1 MPDTCRRIL
10 SLPAGWM
17 PLGGMIALSGQ
28 TTIFPFYHVV
38 SDRPLPHI
46 GHLYPFRDPSRFG
59 RDLES
64 LLRLFEPVQLE
75 DYLDETLQGGR
86 RPRMVLSFDDG
97 LAECHSVIAPLLKK
111 KGIPAIFFLNNRFID
126 NRSLFFRYRASILM
140 DRVSSDREACRK
152 AAEFLVVP
160 EDQVISALKMVAG
173 PRIPLLDP
181 LASELGVDFKRYME
195 KQPVYMTTGQIR
207 DLLGWGFSIGGHGAE
222 HEEFAYMKQEEMVR
236 QVRDSVEDLQARFG
250 IRTAWFSFPFT
261 SEGVPG
267 SVIRDLLEGN
277 VAGAL
282 FGTAGLKQ
290 TGFRRFIQR
299 IPMESMPGSAVSRL
313 KTEYLYYLLKMPL
326 GRNHLRY

>member
-222 HEEFAYMKQEEMVR
+222 HEEFAYMKQL
-236 QVRDSVEDLQARFG
+236 SL
-250 IRTAWFSFPFT
+250 IHI
-261 SEGVPG
+261 SEPT
-267 SVIRDLLEGN
+267 R
-277 VAGAL
+277 
-282 FGTAGLKQ
+282 
-290 TGFRRFIQR
+290 
-299 IPMESMPGSAVSRL
+299 P
-313 KTEYLYYLLKMPL
+313 Y
-326 GRNHLRY
+326 